1 MVPLDHHIRVV
12 IVLHIVHHQE
22 FPGVVEAALEVGN
35 IEEKYNDN

>member
-22 FPGVVEAALEVGN
+22 FPGVAEVALEVGN